1 MSFSSDI
8 KQEILKKIDK
18 VFKPCCIKSESFG
31 ELITTIENKKDITL
45 EYNTYLSI
53 ASLNECCIKNI
64 LKGTFL
70 SSGYITDPK
79 SDYRLE
85 IIFKS
90 LILAKYYNNLL
101 NVLDMTPKI
110 TKRKAGKTF
119 VYVVYILESNQISK
133 YLSLI
138 EATKNLL
145 EFENIRV
152 TKEVNNNVNR
162 QENIK
167 NANMTKTIKSAI
179 VQIEKMNKIKEANKL
194 NLLNDK
200 LIEVL
205 ELRINNPYDSLEQLS
220 KKLNMSK
227 SGLKHRI
234 DKIMEITD

>member
-8 KQEILKKIDK
+8 KEEILKKIDK
-18 VFKPCCIKSESFG
+18 VFKPCCIEAESFG
-31 ELITTIENKKDITL
+31 ELLPVIENKKEIDTI
-45 EYNTYLSI
+45 YNKYLSI

-70 SSGYITDPK
+70 SSGYITDPN

-90 LILAKYYNNLL
+90 VILVKYFNNLL

-110 TKRKAGKTF
+110 TKRKTGKTF

-133 YLSLI
+133 FLSLI
-138 EATKNLL
+138 EATKSLL

-152 TKEVNNNVNR
+152 TKEVNNNINR

-179 VQIEKMNKIKEANKL
+179 VQIEKMNKIKETNKL

-234 DKIMEITD
+234 DKIMGIID